1 MLGRRLRQYW
11 YSLTPSRFLIG
22 LLAVQIFLL
31 LSEDFRWFN
40 FNGQKGC
47 TVLIAVAVF
56 GAAVLVMLV
65 WCLVGVLIWQ
75 RLQFGLRSLLLF
87 IFVLTV
93 PLGWFVDE
101 TQQAKKQREAVEAI
115 AAVGGIVHYGGQY
128 EDMIWPTARPPRL
141 CLWLLEQLGRDF
153 FFPVTKVD
161 CTLLVPLGDEELI
174 FVRNLPMLEELYLAD
189 TQVSDHGVK
198 HLVTLSNLRLL
209 VLIDT
214 QVTDEGVE
222 SLQEALPK
230 CHIDH

>member
-1 MLGRRLRQYW
+1 MAAG
-11 YSLTPSRFLIG
+11 PSRL
-22 LLAVQIFLL
+22 
-31 LSEDFRWFN
+31 
-40 FNGQKGC
+40 C
-47 TVLIAVAVF
+47 T
-56 GAAVLVMLV
+56 
-65 WCLVGVLIWQ
+65 
-75 RLQFGLRSLLLF
+75 
-87 IFVLTV
+87 
-93 PLGWFVDE
+93 
-101 TQQAKKQREAVEAI
+101 
-115 AAVGGIVHYGGQY
+115 
-128 EDMIWPTARPPRL
+128 
-141 CLWLLEQLGRDF
+141 WLLEQLGRDF